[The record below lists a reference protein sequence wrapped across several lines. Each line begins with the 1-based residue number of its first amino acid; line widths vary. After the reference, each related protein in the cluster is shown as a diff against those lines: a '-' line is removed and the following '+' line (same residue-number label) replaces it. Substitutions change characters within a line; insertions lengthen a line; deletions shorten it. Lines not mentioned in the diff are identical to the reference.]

1 MRAYFS
7 DVRAVAAGIRL
18 LKTIAPGTPTPL
30 LYRSSSVTLFSR
42 NETSGMPQKSI
53 SEADSSTTLASA
65 SAPSP
70 VMSLKPTLHGKG
82 HANQVSAAADTKSEH
97 AWAKGRRT

>member
-30 LYRSSSVTLFSR
+30 LFRSSSVTLFSR
-42 NETSGMPQKSI
+42 NETSGMLQKPV
-53 SEADSSTTLASA
+53 SEADSSTALANVL
-65 SAPSP
+65 APSP
-70 VMSLKPTLHGKG
+70 VMLL
-82 HANQVSAAADTKSEH
+82 
-97 AWAKGRRT
+97 